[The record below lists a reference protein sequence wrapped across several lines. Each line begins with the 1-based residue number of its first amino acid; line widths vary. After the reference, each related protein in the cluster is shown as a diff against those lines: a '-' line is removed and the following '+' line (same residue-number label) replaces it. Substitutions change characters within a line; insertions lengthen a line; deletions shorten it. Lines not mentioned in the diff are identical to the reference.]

1 MDLNDSEALRYL
13 IDLIKLIKNMD
24 GNIHII
30 LLIRDANSSENLKG
44 DL

>member
-1 MDLNDSEALRYL
+1 MDFNDSESLNNL
-13 IDLIKLIKNMD
+13 IELVELIKNMD
-24 GNIHII
+24 GKIHII